1 MEIKKK
7 LKDLTFEE
15 YKDWKEENCMGKD
28 CSRCAFG
35 CVNCSWF
42 PDEYTCGGDG
52 GDTCWINNK
61 DSYSDKFLNQEIEIE
76 NILDKQEKEYLRNV
90 IKPFRDKVEYIAKL
104 NETNGYDYISIGV
117 SFRVGISNFNTEH
130 IWLPYFER
138 GTMYKNMEV
147 GRKYTLEELGL

>member
-1 MEIKKK
+1 MIIKKK

>member
-1 MEIKKK
+1 MIVKKK
-7 LKDLTFEE
+7 LRDVTF
-15 YKDWKEENCMGKD
+15 
-28 CSRCAFG
+28 
-35 CVNCSWF
+35 
-42 PDEYTCGGDG
+42 DEFAK
-52 GDTCWINNK
+52 WRAKKNIF
-61 DSYSDKFLNQEIEIE
+61 SDDFLNLEIEIE
-76 NILDKQEKEYLRNV
+76 IKAPDILDKQEKEYLRNV

-147 GRKYTLEELGL
+147 GKKYTLEELGL